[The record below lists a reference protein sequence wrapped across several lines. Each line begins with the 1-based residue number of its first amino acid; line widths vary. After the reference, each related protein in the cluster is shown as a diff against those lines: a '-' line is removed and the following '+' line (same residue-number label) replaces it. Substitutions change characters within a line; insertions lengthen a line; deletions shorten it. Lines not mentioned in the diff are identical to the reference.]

1 MKNRGMSTELFN
13 LLLCAGKRI
22 LTRNRINERYKNT
35 VSIPY
40 CVLFTAMVGSILAYG
55 QADMATIVGTVS
67 DNSGAT
73 VPNAT
78 VTITNIGTSLKT
90 VEKTDE
96 HGNFVATPLRIGNY
110 SINVEAKGFKTV
122 TRNGILLQVQDR
134 LRVDFALQV
143 GSISEQITVN
153 DTPPLLQS
161 ESSALGDVIQGQ
173 EITDLPLNGRDY
185 TQLIS
190 LTTGVTKITENGSI
204 MNGSASAT
212 DGNAGGSFAVNGT
225 RGLLNNFLLDGIDN
239 NSNDYGRNSLVT
251 NVDAIAEFKVQTSN
265 YSAEFGRSGGAVI
278 NATIKSGT
286 NQFHGTAF
294 DFLRNSALD
303 SRGYF
308 ELPNSP
314 KAPFHQN
321 IFGGTIG
328 GPVKKGK
335 LFFFGDYQGIRIG
348 TSQTDISTVP
358 TPDEINGDFSAA
370 LAQQGVTI
378 YDPGVGCGPTNP
390 SACQG
395 TRTPF
400 PNNTIPLNRMDP
412 IAHNYAMLYPT
423 PNQKDSSGNYLLTQ
437 NYIVN
442 DPGRDRIDQGDV
454 RADYNISD
462 KQQLFGRFSLSHTN
476 KFQHPTLPGLADGGG
491 GGGFIDDTHGAAVG
505 YTYTINP
512 AMVNDLRV
520 GFNRESYTQGV
531 PGYGVHPPPAG
542 LAIPGVPSNSQT
554 NGITQFNIAGDRGLG
569 WPGFEPTINSPSQE
583 VQLGD
588 TLNWIRGKHTLKIG
602 TQIRFSQENLLQ
614 IAQPRGYFV
623 FAGTY
628 TSATPLSG
636 NGGTGLADAL
646 LGLPYFASVGT
657 SETFQNRQDTFGGFI
672 QDDYKILPRLTL
684 NLGLRYDYTTPIW
697 EANNHQANFDFA
709 TGQLVIAGQNG
720 ASRGLVTTDKDDF
733 APRIGLSWQVLS
745 HTVVRSGYGRF
756 FAYQEVRTG
765 DPFQLAYNP
774 PFIYQPTYLSDGQ
787 TPLTTVS
794 LGFPPPNS
802 PLASP
807 VGVTISANGVGTHL
821 HAPVLDEWDLNIQ
834 HELPA
839 KVLLELAYVGSKS
852 THLQAQIDNN
862 QVVVPGPGAI
872 QPRRPY
878 PQWGGFTDIVDRG
891 NSDYHALQFKV
902 EKQPSHGLYF
912 LSAFT
917 FSKAIDDQPSICCA
931 NGDPQ
936 NSYNLRAERG
946 PTDFDSKFRWVTS
959 WDYQLPIGKGQRLWD
974 TGGVVDEIFGGWHV
988 GGVFTIRSGFYFS
1001 PAIGFDPS
1009 NTGSFGLARADRTC
1023 NGNLSSG
1030 QRDSMGVKKSLTNWF
1045 DVNCFPSPAAF
1056 TFGNSGKNVLEG
1068 PGEVTGDLA
1077 LRKIFGITDRTN
1089 LEFRFELFNAFNH
1102 PVFGLPDNFIT
1113 DGPGST
1119 AVITSTVVP
1128 SRELEFG
1135 LKLHF

>member
-1 MKNRGMSTELFN
+1 MKNREMFTELFD
-13 LLLCAGKRI
+13 LLSCASKRT
-22 LTRNRINERYKNT
+22 LTRDRVNDRYKNR
-35 VSIPY
+35 VSILN
-40 CVLFTAMVGSILAYG
+40 CILFTVIVGPILAYG
-55 QADMATIVGTVS
+55 QADMATIVGRVVDS
-67 DNSGAT
+67 SGAGVT
-73 VPNAT
+73 NAA
-78 VTITNIGTSLKT
+78 VTIVNLGSNLKTSAKTNIEG
-90 VEKTDE
+90 EY
-96 HGNFVATPLRIGNY
+96 VATPLRIGDY
-110 SINVEAKGFKTV
+110 SINVEAPGFKAA
-122 TRNGILLQVQDR
+122 TRAGIVLQVQDR
-134 LRVDFALQV
+134 LRVDFVLQV
-143 GSISEQITVN
+143 GSTNEQITVT
-153 DTPPLLQS
+153 DAPPLLQS
-161 ESSALGDVIQGQ
+161 ETSALGDVVRSQQ
-173 EITDLPLNGRDY
+173 ITDLPLNGRDY
-185 TQLIS
+185 TQLVA

-251 NVDAIAEFKVQTSN
+251 NVDAIAEFKIQTSN

-286 NQFHGTAF
+286 NSFHGTVF
-294 DFLRNSALD
+294 DFLRNSVLD
-303 SRGYF
+303 ARGFF
-308 ELPNSP
+308 EAPNSP

-321 IFGGTIG
+321 IFGGTFG
-328 GPVKKGK
+328 GPIKKGK

-348 TSQTDISTVP
+348 TSQTDLSIVP
-358 TPDEINGDFSAA
+358 TPAEIKGDFSALLPA
-370 LAQQGVTI
+370 GTII
-378 YDPGVGCGPTNP
+378 YDPGVGCG
-390 SACQG
+390 
-395 TRTPF
+395 
-400 PNNTIPLNRMDP
+400 TIPGTCQANRTAFPGNIIPTNRMDP
-412 IAHNYAMLYPT
+412 IARNYAALYPA
-423 PNQKDSSGNYLLTQ
+423 PNYSSPGNGF
-437 NYIVN
+437 NYIAN

-454 RADYNISD
+454 RVDYNISD

-476 KFQHPTLPGLADGGG
+476 KFQHPALPGLADGGG

-505 YTYTINP
+505 YTYTISST
-512 AMVNDLRV
+512 MVNDLRV

-531 PGYGVHPPPAG
+531 PGYGVNPPPAG
-542 LAIPGVPSNSQT
+542 LAISGVPSNSQT

-588 TLNWIRGKHTLKIG
+588 TLNWIHGKHALKIG
-602 TQIRFSQENLLQ
+602 AQIRFSQENLLQ

-623 FAGTY
+623 FAGTF
-628 TSATPLSG
+628 TSQTPLSG
-636 NGGTGLADAL
+636 NGGTGFADAL

-657 SETFQNRQDTFGGFI
+657 SETFQNRQNTYGGFI
-672 QDDYKILPRLTL
+672 QDDYKILPKLTL
-684 NLGLRYDYTTPIW
+684 NLGLRYDYTTPIV

-733 APRIGLSWQVLS
+733 APRIGLSWQVLPK
-745 HTVVRSGYGRF
+745 TVVRSGYGRF

-794 LGFPPPNS
+794 QGFPAPNS

-807 VGVTISANGVGTHL
+807 VGVTISAGGVGTHL
-821 HAPVLDEWDLNIQ
+821 HAPVLDEWNLNIQ

-839 KVLLELAYVGSKS
+839 KILVELAYVGSKS
-852 THLQAQIDNN
+852 THLQAQVDNN

-891 NSDYHALQFKV
+891 NSNYHALQLKV
-902 EKQPSHGLYF
+902 EKQPSRGLYF
-912 LSAFT
+912 LSSFT

-946 PTDFDSKFRWVTS
+946 PTDFDSKFRWVNS
-959 WDYQLPIGKGQRLWD
+959 WDYQLPVGKGQRLWD
-974 TGGVVDEIFGGWHV
+974 TGGVVDQIFGGWHV
-988 GGVFTIRSGFYFS
+988 GGVFTIRTGFYFS
-1001 PAIGFDPS
+1001 PAMGFDPS
-1009 NTGSFGLARADRTC
+1009 NTGSFGLARTDRIC
-1023 NGNLSSG
+1023 NGNLSGGKRSIN
-1030 QRDSMGVKKSLTNWF
+1030 NWF
-1045 DVNCFPSPAAF
+1045 DVNCFPLPAQY
-1056 TFGNSGKNVLEG
+1056 TWGDSGKNVLEG
-1068 PGEVTGDLA
+1068 PGEVTADLA
-1077 LRKIFGITDRTN
+1077 LRKIFNTSDSTN
-1089 LEFRFELFNAFNH
+1089 VEFRFELFNAFNH

-1119 AVITSTVVP
+1119 GVITSTVVP
-1128 SRELEFG
+1128 SRELEFA
-1135 LKLHF
+1135 LKFHF